1 VSTGDPQG
9 CHDGPVANI
18 RAATPADLP
27 RILEIHND
35 AILTTTAIWDESPV
49 DLADRVAWYE
59 RLVGAGKP
67 VLVAEIDGEVAGY
80 ASYGP
85 FRPRSS
91 YRHTVENSVYVHRDH
106 RRRGVARQLMVAL
119 LGHACDNP
127 DVHVVL
133 ALIESGNTVSIELHE
148 DLGFELSARLPE
160 VGRKFDRWL
169 DLTILRRDVG

>member
-1 VSTGDPQG
+1 MVL
-9 CHDGPVANI
+9 I
-18 RAATPADLP
+18 REASPADLP
-27 RILEIHND
+27 AILEIHND

-59 RLVGAGKP
+59 RLVGDGKP
-67 VLVAEIDGEVAGY
+67 VLVAEIDGQVAGY

-119 LGHACDNP
+119 LGRAYDDP
-127 DVHVVL
+127 GAHVVL

-148 DLGFELSARLPE
+148 DLGFELAARLPE

-169 DLTILRRDVG
+169 DLSILRLAVG

>member
-1 VSTGDPQG
+1 MAT
-9 CHDGPVANI
+9 I
-18 RAATPADLP
+18 REATPADLP
-27 RILEIHND
+27 VILDIHNE
-35 AILTTTAIWDESPV
+35 AILNTTAIWDETPV
-49 DLADRVAWYE
+49 DLADRVRWYE
-59 RLVGAGKP
+59 KLVTAGYP
-67 VLVAEIDGEVAGY
+67 VLVAETGGAVAGY

-106 RRRGVARQLMVAL
+106 RRRGIARELLIAL
-119 LGHACDNP
+119 LGHAYDSP

-148 DLGFELSARLPE
+148 DLGFEQTSHLAE

-169 DLTILRRDVG
+169 DLTILRCPVG

>member
-1 VSTGDPQG
+1 
-9 CHDGPVANI
+9 VATI

-27 RILEIHND
+27 AILDIHNE
-35 AILTTTAIWDESPV
+35 AIENTTAIWDATPV
-49 DLADRVAWYE
+49 ELAERVHWYE
-59 RLVGAGKP
+59 SLVTSGHP
-67 VLVAEIDGEVAGY
+67 VLVAETAGQIAGY

-85 FRPRSS
+85 FLPRSA

-106 RRRGVARQLMVAL
+106 RRRGIARQLLVSL
-119 LGHACDNP
+119 LGQAYDSS

-148 DLGFELSARLPE
+148 DLGFAQVAHLAE

-169 DLTILRRDVG
+169 DLSVLRCAVG

>member
-1 VSTGDPQG
+1 MAT
-9 CHDGPVANI
+9 I

-27 RILEIHND
+27 AILDIHNE
-35 AILTTTAIWDESPV
+35 AIENTTAIWDETPV
-49 DLADRVAWYE
+49 ELADRVRWYE
-59 RLVGAGKP
+59 RLVTSGHP
-67 VLVAEIDGEVAGY
+67 VLVAETGGQVAGY

-91 YRHTVENSVYVHRDH
+91 YRHTVEDSVYVHRDH
-106 RRRGVARQLMVAL
+106 RRRGIARELLVSL
-119 LGHACDNP
+119 LGEACDAP

-148 DLGFELSARLPE
+148 DLGFEQVGHLAE

-169 DLTILRRDVG
+169 DLTILRCAVG